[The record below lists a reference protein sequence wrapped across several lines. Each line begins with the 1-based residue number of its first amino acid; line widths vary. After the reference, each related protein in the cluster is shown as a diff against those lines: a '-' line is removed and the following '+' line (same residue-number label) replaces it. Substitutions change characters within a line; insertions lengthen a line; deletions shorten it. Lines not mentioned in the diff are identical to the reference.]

1 VPLAVRRCY
10 CSESLP
16 HQLGEADNA
25 AGKPVMIYQLGNH
38 DRLYARQD
46 DEEQEEQG
54 GDDQCHDG
62 DNSSVHG
69 DSFSASG
76 ADRGPWTV
84 LDMSVH
90 GLRPWVESDYSP
102 LSLDACVTIKPR

>member
-1 VPLAVRRCY
+1 MPLAVLRCY

-76 ADRGPWTV
+76 G
-84 LDMSVH
+84 
-90 GLRPWVESDYSP
+90 
-102 LSLDACVTIKPR
+102 